1 MFTIGSIFIEV
12 FLLSIMVARG
22 FLIGLIGQKLCQ
34 HALDVVQGF
43 LLSPG
48 SLLLS
53 FHAVTKIII
62 IVIGHIDR
70 YKPCLDRLIVLEQA

>member
-48 SLLLS
+48 RKSATELPRS
-53 FHAVTKIII
+53 DEDH
-62 IVIGHIDR
+62 HYR
-70 YKPCLDRLIVLEQA
+70 YRPY